1 MFETGRS
8 LVKLWLFLTEKE
20 ISVQPISAVI
30 EVPACKK
37 ELKEKLETNVSL
49 VIRVGKTDNYGSNK
63 LYRRNVADYVQL
75 ED

>member
-1 MFETGRS
+1 M
-8 LVKLWLFLTEKE
+8 VKEE
-20 ISVQPISAVI
+20 PGG
-30 EVPACKK
+30 KK
-37 ELKEKLETNVSL
+37 ELKEKLGTNVSL